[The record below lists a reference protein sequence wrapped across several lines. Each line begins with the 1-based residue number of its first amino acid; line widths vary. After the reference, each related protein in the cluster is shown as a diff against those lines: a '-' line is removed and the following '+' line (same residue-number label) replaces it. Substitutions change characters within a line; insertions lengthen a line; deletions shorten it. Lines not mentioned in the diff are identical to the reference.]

1 MLQQEEVQCF
11 HDSAGPPLHTILFD
25 IEADEDKHGVYAQH
39 TLEGLQ
45 HVLTEFEGLN
55 LHDTVAIV
63 VPDDAFRAAFA
74 TRLQAALDAAYPHR
88 FQLVSPHTEHAVSHF
103 TSYAAP

>member
-1 MLQQEEVQCF
+1 M
-11 HDSAGPPLHTILFD
+11 DPNG
-25 IEADEDKHGVYAQH
+25 DKHGVYAQR
-39 TLEGLQ
+39 TLDGFK

-88 FQLVSPHTEHAVSHF
+88 FQLVSSDTEHAVSCSTLHVLRCSV
-103 TSYAAP
+103 TA

>member
-1 MLQQEEVQCF
+1 MQCF

-25 IEADEDKHGVYAQH
+25 IETDEDKHDVYAQH

-63 VPDDAFRAAFA
+63 VADDAFRAAFA
-74 TRLQAALDAAYPHR
+74 TRLSPEAVAPVRPGHAASR
-88 FQLVSPHTEHAVSHF
+88 RHARGEQP
-103 TSYAAP
+103 AER

>member
-1 MLQQEEVQCF
+1 MQCF

-25 IEADEDKHGVYAQH
+25 IETDGDKHDVYAQH
-39 TLEGLQ
+39 TLDGFK
-45 HVLTEFEGLN
+45 HVLTAFEGLN

-63 VPDDAFRAAFA
+63 VADDAFRAAFA

-88 FQLVSPHTEHAVSHF
+88 FQLVS
-103 TSYAAP
+103 